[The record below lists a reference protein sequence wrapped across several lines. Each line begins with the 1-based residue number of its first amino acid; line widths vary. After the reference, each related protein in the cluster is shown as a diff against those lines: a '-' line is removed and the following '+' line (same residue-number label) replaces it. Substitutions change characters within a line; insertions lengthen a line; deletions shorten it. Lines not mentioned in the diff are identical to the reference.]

1 MAYRIPY
8 KKWREFFSK
17 EIKRVAKAKA
27 GSAPTKKYYRRGFFD
42 ALNSVDDMLFLLWE
56 VASRNEGFND
66 RFVSSDVMIHFE
78 EGDDSDNTRI
88 NRELE
93 ENNK

>member
-27 GSAPTKKYYRRGFFD
+27 GNAPTKKYYRRGFFD

-56 VASRNEGFND
+56 IASRNEGFND
-66 RFVSSDVMIHFE
+66 RLVSSDVMIHFE
-78 EGDDSDNTRI
+78 EGDDSNNVI
-88 NRELE
+88 KKELE
-93 ENNK
+93 ENDK

>member
-27 GSAPTKKYYRRGFFD
+27 GGTPTKKYYRRGFFD

-66 RFVSSDVMIHFE
+66 RLVNTDVMIRFE
-78 EGDDSDNTRI
+78 EGDDSAERVSDETK
-88 NRELE
+88 E
-93 ENNK
+93 KDQ